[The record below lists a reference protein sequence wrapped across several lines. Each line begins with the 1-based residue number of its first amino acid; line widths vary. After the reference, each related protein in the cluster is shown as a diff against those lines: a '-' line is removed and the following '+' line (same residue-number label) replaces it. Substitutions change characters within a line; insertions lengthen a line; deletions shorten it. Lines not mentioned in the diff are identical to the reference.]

1 MPLVLPNE
9 GLSDWLLWMVKDTVG
24 GLPDLVFTLFVN
36 DLVPDQETTF
46 ADLDRASFGGFQEI
60 IMSRADWVSPV
71 VVDDRAQS
79 QWGTV
84 PTEWTVTSD
93 PQEVFGWAA
102 YEPGSLRLMIAE
114 RFDVSRDLTVGQ
126 TLKVLPRFT
135 LTTAP
140 DV

>member
-1 MPLVLPNE
+1 VPLVLPNE
-9 GLSDWLLWMVKDTVG
+9 GLPDWLLWMVKDTAG
-24 GLPDLVFTLFVN
+24 GLPDLVFTLFTN
-36 DLVPDQETTF
+36 DIEPDQATTF
-46 ADLDRASFGGFQEI
+46 ADLDRATFGGFQEQ
-60 IMSRADWVSPV
+60 IMSRADWISPTI
-71 VVDDRAQS
+71 DDDKAVS

-84 PTEWTVTSD
+84 PTEFTVTSD

-102 YEPGSLRLMIAE
+102 YNPGPLRLMIVE
-114 RFDVSRDLTVGQ
+114 RFDVPRDLAVGN